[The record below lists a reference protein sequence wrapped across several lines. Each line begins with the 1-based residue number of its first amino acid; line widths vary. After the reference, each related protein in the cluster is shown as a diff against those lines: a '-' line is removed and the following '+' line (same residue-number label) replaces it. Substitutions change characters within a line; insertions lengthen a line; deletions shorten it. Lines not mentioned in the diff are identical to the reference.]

1 MADLDARLAAQMDMY
16 DFKPKPLCA
25 RTNKLALSEKKD
37 MSPSLRN
44 ENR

>member
-1 MADLDARLAAQMDMY
+1 MADLDARLASQMEMY

-44 ENR
+44 ESR